1 MATLVALLGAMFVS
15 LQSVSAATGDVDAV
29 RGTCATVD
37 SKLVAQHSVDGSA
50 TTIEYVSKVAA
61 DGTES
66 KSDVE
71 CPAGTMAG
79 DHVKITPT
87 DGKPEVVYQAPV
99 FYLAL
104 GDSDGVVRPDATVTA
119 TPGVLYYNNNKLLGV
134 KSRSFIVTGSLA
146 LHSTGGVA
154 DGDDRSSDS
163 GHVAFPAS
171 LTGDALTKT
180 IVVPDGTTAGEY
192 TVSIKFLYDHDGD
205 SGSDLAANPI
215 PGSKLKEYTVS
226 RTITVG
232 DPGKEAGEVT
242 VELSYDKPED
252 PKTAKVDQTQETGN
266 AEAEGG
272 EIRLRVNTRNTLGNP
287 ANKGNIASIIVT
299 AGGSTLTL
307 KGISSTGAEV
317 LVTADGTM
325 DGAEVGS
332 GSTNTVTIKG
342 ENIVSGG
349 TSDVYALVTKT
360 NEKPGIVTVSA
371 TVVGTDG
378 SVATSN
384 SLTLGFTGSG
394 TALSVGDPK
403 SVAPGGK
410 SEFSLSVTDGAGNDV
425 SSTGALYSFSIKD
438 AEGKPVTN
446 SAVMKVEE
454 STVGSSTA
462 TILDNNP
469 RAAAALITVG
479 VTAKPGVYSIDASI
493 RGIADSKQTVE
504 FVVAGSA
511 DTVELAAD
519 PETGDAAMH
528 EVIAVTATVLD
539 KNGAPVADGTRVEF
553 ARAGSSLSPIG
564 SGHDPIE
571 TVTEVV
577 GAAVTEDGE
586 TTIETKN
593 VDVTKGGAL
602 TKDGEA
608 TVRYLVSGAGAAV
621 VSATAGTKN
630 NTLVVTT
637 TDSAAEAEEAMP
649 EEEASVSCLSELSG
663 FATWSCGVEADASE
677 IFDMVSGR
685 GVTALHLWNGSTWV
699 RYSVVDGAMVPGSS
713 DFMVTKSDILYIS
726 N

>member
-1 MATLVALLGAMFVS
+1 MVALVGAMFVAM
-15 LQSVSAATGDVDAV
+15 QSVSAATGDVQAI
-29 RGTCATVD
+29 RGTCDDDGEVVATIGGQPDTKVRYETNGTTGFQTTVANEVPAD
-37 SKLVAQHSVDGSA
+37 SIVK
-50 TTIEYVSKVAA
+50 
-61 DGTES
+61 
-66 KSDVE
+66 
-71 CPAGTMAG
+71 CPEDLDAG
-79 DHVKITPT
+79 DHVRVTPT
-87 DGKPEVVYQAPV
+87 DGEPEVVYQAPV
-99 FYLAL
+99 FYISLS
-104 GDSDGVVRPDATVTA
+104 DSDGVVKAGGPNVTA
-119 TPGVLYYNNNKLLGV
+119 TPGVLYAATGKDLEV
-134 KSRSFIVTGSLA
+134 KDRSFIVTGTLA
-146 LHSTGGVA
+146 LHSIGGVEDGDLRGAA
-154 DGDDRSSDS
+154 DGNTDWNGTDDDN
-163 GHVAFPAS
+163 A
-171 LTGDALTKT
+171 KT
-180 IVVPDGTTAGEY
+180 IVIPDGTPAGEY
-192 TVSIKFLYDHDGD
+192 TVSIKFLYDHDGEATTD
-205 SGSDLAANPI
+205 P
-215 PGSKLKEYTVS
+215 KEYSTS
-226 RTITVG
+226 RVITVG

-252 PKTAKVDQTQETGN
+252 PTTAKVEQTQETGS

-272 EIRLRVNTRNTLGNP
+272 EIRLRINSRNTLGNP
-287 ANKGNIASIIVT
+287 SNKGELSSIIVT
-299 AGGSTLTL
+299 AGGGRITLHAMSATGRDL
-307 KGISSTGAEV
+307 GAIDGGSGPNTVNIAGSAITATGSTG
-317 LVTADGTM
+317 
-325 DGAEVGS
+325 
-332 GSTNTVTIKG
+332 
-342 ENIVSGG
+342 
-349 TSDVYALVTKT
+349 DVYALITKA
-360 NEKPGIVTVSA
+360 NEKPGSVAVSA

-378 SVATSN
+378 SVEPSN

-394 TALSVGDPK
+394 TSLSVGEPK

-438 AEGKPVTN
+438 AEGKAVTN

-504 FVVAGSA
+504 FVVAGGA

-564 SGHDPIE
+564 SSHDPIE

-608 TVRYLVSGAGAAV
+608 TVRYLVSGAGASV

-663 FATWSCGVEADASE
+663 FATWSCGVETDASE

-685 GVTALHLWNGSTWV
+685 GVTAIHLWNGSTWV